1 MRRTGFL
8 LTALAA
14 GLLAGA
20 APAQDEPA
28 AEKRALVR
36 ELLEIAGAAT
46 AAGQVT
52 EVVLAELQV
61 VFEPMVEA
69 ALESETELSA
79 EQREA
84 LRRHLLDFE
93 RFAATFRLR
102 LRERVDL
109 RATLEAAYAPLY
121 EQRFSQE
128 ELAQIV
134 AFYRT
139 PAGRKLV
146 TAFPEI
152 QQEGF
157 ARTLPVVQP
166 AVMEVV
172 GEVLA
177 ERRAAFQREEP

>member
-1 MRRTGFL
+1 MRGTTL
-8 LTALAA
+8 LFVALAA
-14 GLLAGA
+14 GLFAEA
-20 APAQDEPA
+20 APAQEQPGA
-28 AEKRALVR
+28 QKRALVR
-36 ELLEIAGAAT
+36 ELLEIAGAG
-46 AAGQVT
+46 AAAAQLT

-61 VFEPMVEA
+61 VFEPMVDA
-69 ALESETELSA
+69 ALEAETELGP

-84 LRRHLLDFE
+84 LRSHLLDFE
-93 RFAATFRLR
+93 RFAAAFRLR

-121 EQRFSQE
+121 EQRFSQQ
-128 ELAQIV
+128 ELAEIV

-172 GEVLA
+172 GEVLG
-177 ERRAAFQREEP
+177 ERRAAFLQ